1 MLRLKRIGIN
11 ASPEFVAYLA
21 RDCAAYR
28 VEGFKALS
36 KIEVGTAAGHVLATL
51 NIVNDPAILGP
62 SEVGLGE
69 AAFEKLGLAEG
80 AEVTVAQAPPP
91 ASSEMLRA
99 KIGGATLAEADYRA
113 IIADVASHRYSKA
126 ELAAFLIACAGFM
139 TTSEVLGLTRAM
151 AAAGTMLDWG
161 GGMVVDKH
169 SIGGIPGNRTSMI
182 VVPIVAAYGLTMPK
196 TSSRAITSPAGTADT
211 MEVLA
216 NVDLPVARMQ
226 EIVREVHGCL
236 AWGGAVNLSPA
247 DDILIRVERPLGI
260 DTPEQMVASI
270 LSKKI
275 AAGVTHLVVD
285 IPLGPTAK
293 VRTEREAVR
302 LRKLFEHIGAAL
314 GLELEVV
321 FSDGA
326 QPVGRGV
333 GPVLE
338 ARDVMA
344 VLRGETDGLEA
355 LRDKAVMLAGH
366 VIEFDPALRGGEGH
380 RIARE
385 LLDGGGAL
393 VAMERI
399 IEAQGR
405 QTRTYGLGP
414 LKRDVTAPRAGRVT
428 GIDNLRLARIARLAG
443 APMDKGAGLDMAV
456 SLGTGV
462 AAGDTL
468 YTLYAH
474 HPADFGFATAMAE
487 ATPGVDITP
496 GARSVP

>member
-21 RDCAAYR
+21 HDCTAYR
-28 VEGFKALS
+28 VEGFKALA
-36 KIEVGTAAGHVLATL
+36 KIEVGADGRQVLATL

-62 SEVGLGE
+62 DEVGLGE
-69 AAFEKLGLAEG
+69 AAFEKLGLREG
-80 AEVTVAQAPPP
+80 AEVAVAQAPPP
-91 ASSEMLRA
+91 ASAEKLRA
-99 KIGGATLAEADYRA
+99 KIGGATLAEADYQA
-113 IIADVASHRYSKA
+113 IIADVAAHRYSKA

-139 TTSEVLGLTRAM
+139 TTGEVMGLTRAM
-151 AAAGTMLDWG
+151 ADAGTRLDWG
-161 GGMVVDKH
+161 GEMVVDKH

-182 VVPIVAAYGLTMPK
+182 VVPIVAAHGLTMPK

-216 NVDLPVARMQ
+216 NVNLPVERMQ
-226 EIVREVHGCL
+226 EIVRDVKGCL

-293 VRTEREAVR
+293 VRSEREAVR

-326 QPVGRGV
+326 QPVGRGI

-338 ARDVMA
+338 ARDVMD
-344 VLRGETDGLEA
+344 VLTGRTQGLEA

-380 RIARE
+380 RIARA
-385 LLDGGGAL
+385 LLDSGAAL
-393 VAMERI
+393 EAMQRI
-399 IEAQGR
+399 IAIQGAQTER
-405 QTRTYGLGP
+405 YELGS
-414 LKRDVTAPRAGRVT
+414 LERAVTAPQAGRVT
-428 GIDNLRLARIARLAG
+428 GLDNLRLARIARLAG
-443 APMDKGAGLDMAV
+443 APMDKGAGLDLAV
-456 SLGTGV
+456 ALGAEV

-474 HPADFGFATAMAE
+474 HPADFEFATAMA
-487 ATPGVDITP
+487 AANPGIDITP
-496 GARSVP
+496 GA